1 MIKNLIGFLLLCT
14 LWACQ
19 SKQSAHVER
28 INRLQEQLV
37 DETLKTDIETAQNLV
52 GELEEYLETYSDST
66 SFVDYYILLG
76 DLYSQTLKLPKKG
89 LYFFQKVTSDHPKH
103 EKAPIALFYQG
114 YVLENSLSNYKQAK
128 MAYELFLLNYPDH
141 ELRETVELSIQHLG
155 IPLDELIKQFEE
167 VSN

>member
-52 GELEEYLETYSDST
+52 GELEEYLEIYSDST

-76 DLYSQTLKLPKKG
+76 DLYSQTLKLPKKA
-89 LYFFQKVTSDHPKH
+89 FISSKK
-103 EKAPIALFYQG
+103 
-114 YVLENSLSNYKQAK
+114 
-128 MAYELFLLNYPDH
+128 
-141 ELRETVELSIQHLG
+141 
-155 IPLDELIKQFEE
+155 
-167 VSN
+167 

>member
-19 SKQSAHVER
+19 SKQTAHVER
-28 INRLQEQLV
+28 INKLREQLV
-37 DETLKTDIETAQNLV
+37 DETLKTDVETAQNLV
-52 GELEEYLETYSDST
+52 GELEDYLVTYSDSA

-89 LYFFQKVTSDHPKH
+89 LYFFQKVASDYPKH

-114 YVLENSLSNYKQAK
+114 YVLENSFSNYEQAK

-141 ELRETVELSIQHLG
+141 ELREIVELSIQHLG
-155 IPLDELIKQFEE
+155 VPLDELIKQFEE
-167 VSN
+167 ISN

>member
-1 MIKNLIGFLLLCT
+1 MIKNFIGFLLLCT

-19 SKQSAHVER
+19 SKQSAHIER
-28 INRLQEQLV
+28 IDKLKEQLV
-37 DETLKTDIETAQNLV
+37 DETMKTDIETAQNLV
-52 GELEEYLETYSDST
+52 SELEEYLVTYSDSAR
-66 SFVDYYILLG
+66 FVEFYILLG

-89 LYFFQKVTSDHPKH
+89 LYFFQKVTSDYPKH

-114 YVLENSLSNYKQAK
+114 YVLENFLSNYEQAK
-128 MAYELFLLNYPDH
+128 IAYELFLLNYPDH

-155 IPLDELIKQFEE
+155 VPLDELIKQFEE